1 MHFENNKN
9 IIGAA
14 VLLLTF
20 SLTACGGSR
29 GDSVSGAGVPF
40 EAGDGADTDV
50 TAFTGSNYEEAY
62 GLPVSDDENITC
74 DGIVYYGVSPSE
86 YNRVVTCEIKKG
98 DVISVSSD
106 GFTQMTIPITLTM
119 EGEYTD
125 ECISYTSAVTPS
137 IDIADRYTGL
147 IIPTEDL
154 SGDDGLSY
162 SVSLPFNDG
171 TIDISIAC
179 DVTDT
184 VSEYRTL
191 DDGRYVCDI
200 IFNVTYTIMEP
211 EGYDGLIFKIAP
223 VREYIPE
230 TEKTDGD
237 ISGSECILDDY
248 PDGTVLMEIY

>member
-1 MHFENNKN
+1 MHFGKNKN
-9 IIGAA
+9 IIGAV

-29 GDSVSGAGVPF
+29 GDSVSGAGMPL
-40 EAGDGADTDV
+40 EAGDDPGTDV

-62 GLPVSDDENITC
+62 GLSVSDDDNITC

-86 YNRVVTCEIKKG
+86 YNRQVSCEIKKG
-98 DVISVSSD
+98 NVTNVSSD
-106 GFTQMTIPITLTM
+106 GINQLTIPLTLTM
-119 EGEYTD
+119 EGEYTS

-137 IDIADRYTGL
+137 IDFADRYTGL

-179 DVTDT
+179 DVADT

-200 IFNVTYTIMEP
+200 IFNVTYTIMVP
-211 EGYDGLIFKIAP
+211 EGYDGLIFKITP